1 MVQRIVAY
9 HLYSTAMDMDTHVSE
24 DEYQKEAGSLGGE
37 WKQKKVGNEK
47 VVPELRLAKRPFDL
61 GIMVYE

>member
-24 DEYQKEAGSLGGE
+24 DEYQKADGGTGFAFLDTITIYHYNQ
-37 WKQKKVGNEK
+37 QKKNQ
-47 VVPELRLAKRPFDL
+47 
-61 GIMVYE
+61 